1 MIFCGKS
8 FLWPCSRAR
17 PFSRT
22 LGRSRP
28 FSRACSR
35 PSALARAQSCPS
47 ILSRACS
54 CSSALARACSSPFSR
69 VPVLFPTRSRSRAP
83 VLKSTAQGPFNTS
96 HKRGC
101 YFFYLQQN
109 PIFSRVRYVE
119 VHLENPVGVIVFG
132 LECSRGMFSHFLAF
146 IGEWFGCALGLSG
159 GG

>member
-1 MIFCGKS
+1 MTMIFCGKS

-69 VPVLFPTRSRSRAP
+69 VFFFFLIQISIPVDYRAHVHEDRPTGFSKHTANCPYTCNYQVRGNEKKEKEKSERG
-83 VLKSTAQGPFNTS
+83 LK
-96 HKRGC
+96 R
-101 YFFYLQQN
+101 LR
-109 PIFSRVRYVE
+109 RVREEAVRPRTE
-119 VHLENPVGVIVFG
+119 GV
-132 LECSRGMFSHFLAF
+132 L
-146 IGEWFGCALGLSG
+146 
-159 GG
+159 